1 MMFKFSGFS
10 QKANAAV
17 NYAIA
22 EASSLGHCFVG
33 SEHLLWGI
41 VKEGSCFE
49 LHSLIKCGI
58 NSDAITEKLLSTIGR
73 GIKTNLSPTDLT
85 PVCKRILENAVNDRR
100 IYGAAA
106 DINNIIASILKEQ
119 NCTAV
124 KYLEAFG
131 CDKEAL
137 FHEVCTAGQS
147 FSSDFSVKE
156 RQRAQKTPNLDKF
169 SRDLTKLAKEGAL
182 DPVIGR
188 DKELCRVMQILSRRT
203 KNNPCLIGE
212 AGVGKTAVAE
222 GIAALIAEGRAP
234 ENIKT
239 HRLCALDLSAMVA
252 GAKYRGDFEERI
264 KSVLDEVTRC
274 GNVILFIDEVHT
286 IVGTGSAEGAVDAS
300 NILKPQLARGEIQ
313 VIGATTIEEYRRFIE
328 KDSAL
333 ERRFQCVMIEEP
345 SQDAAVGILK
355 GIRGKY
361 ESFHRVK
368 ISDEAVEAA
377 VGLSVR
383 YLTERRLP
391 DKAIDLMDE
400 ACSKKAIS
408 KIGKTSDA
416 QPGFN
421 GTVRANDVADVL
433 KLYTGISAGE
443 FSLDESRRLMK
454 LEEVIK
460 KRVIGQEKA
469 ISAVARAVRRN
480 RAGLREPRRPVGVFL
495 FTGPSGVGKT
505 ELAKA
510 LAEALFGDEKALLRF
525 DMSEYN
531 DKSAVNKLI
540 GSPPGYVGYDDG
552 GKLTEAIR
560 RHPYSVVLFDE
571 IEKADSGIYNLFLQL
586 MDDGFLT
593 DSQGRKA
600 NFRNSV
606 IIMTSNIGSEAI
618 NGKGCIGFYSNEYSF
633 GKAVYVEMKKIF
645 CPEFINR
652 IDETVVFNRL
662 DFSAAVKI
670 AEKYYKKLA
679 ERAAVS
685 GIEVSFSD
693 EVIVSAAK
701 NGFDPE
707 KGARPLER
715 YISETAEDPISEMLL
730 SGSLIRG
737 EKVLCDIDGN
747 GKMIFKKETPLLQ
760 NA

>member
-1 MMFKFSGFS
+1 M
-10 QKANAAV
+10 
-17 NYAIA
+17 
-22 EASSLGHCFVG
+22 
-33 SEHLLWGI
+33 
-41 VKEGSCFE
+41 
-49 LHSLIKCGI
+49 
-58 NSDAITEKLLSTIGR
+58 
-73 GIKTNLSPTDLT
+73 
-85 PVCKRILENAVNDRR
+85 
-100 IYGAAA
+100 
-106 DINNIIASILKEQ
+106 KEQ

-137 FHEVCTAGQS
+137 FHEICTAGQS

-355 GIRGKY
+355 GIREKY
-361 ESFHRVK
+361 ESFHKVK

-416 QPGFN
+416 Q
-421 GTVRANDVADVL
+421 A
-433 KLYTGISAGE
+433 
-443 FSLDESRRLMK
+443 
-454 LEEVIK
+454 
-460 KRVIGQEKA
+460 
-469 ISAVARAVRRN
+469 
-480 RAGLREPRRPVGVFL
+480 
-495 FTGPSGVGKT
+495 
-505 ELAKA
+505 
-510 LAEALFGDEKALLRF
+510 
-525 DMSEYN
+525 
-531 DKSAVNKLI
+531 
-540 GSPPGYVGYDDG
+540 
-552 GKLTEAIR
+552 
-560 RHPYSVVLFDE
+560 
-571 IEKADSGIYNLFLQL
+571 
-586 MDDGFLT
+586 
-593 DSQGRKA
+593 
-600 NFRNSV
+600 
-606 IIMTSNIGSEAI
+606 
-618 NGKGCIGFYSNEYSF
+618 
-633 GKAVYVEMKKIF
+633 
-645 CPEFINR
+645 
-652 IDETVVFNRL
+652 
-662 DFSAAVKI
+662 
-670 AEKYYKKLA
+670 
-679 ERAAVS
+679 
-685 GIEVSFSD
+685 
-693 EVIVSAAK
+693 
-701 NGFDPE
+701 
-707 KGARPLER
+707 
-715 YISETAEDPISEMLL
+715 
-730 SGSLIRG
+730 
-737 EKVLCDIDGN
+737 
-747 GKMIFKKETPLLQ
+747 
-760 NA
+760 